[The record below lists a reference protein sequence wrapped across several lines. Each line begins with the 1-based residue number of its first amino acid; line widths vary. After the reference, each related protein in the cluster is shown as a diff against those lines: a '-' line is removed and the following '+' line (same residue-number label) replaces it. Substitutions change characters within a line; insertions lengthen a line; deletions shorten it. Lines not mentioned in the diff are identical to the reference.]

1 MSGMGILHLSWYV
14 LTLYIFI
21 FIHLFLK
28 TPNFAMGMNNVPQS
42 PRLVHNSTKRL
53 TLQHFVTVSSTL
65 VQRDAPNNQDARPPA
80 DWSTWPP
87 PIILDVL
94 YSNAALKRWATQ
106 TTIDLIH
113 GWTKDSYCMQPALE
127 QEVPEARARRT
138 AEQRLHQAEKRPK
151 RAGEQEELDMFDV
164 LLFLY
169 RLSGPQPTLEESNS
183 PPSQPS
189 PEDVSIAKV
198 NQWLQSY

>member
-1 MSGMGILHLSWYV
+1 MGI
-14 LTLYIFI
+14 
-21 FIHLFLK
+21 
-28 TPNFAMGMNNVPQS
+28 NDVPQS
-42 PRLVHNSTKRL
+42 PQPILNSPKRL

-65 VQRDAPNNQDARPPA
+65 VQRDAPNNQDAQPPA

-106 TTIDLIH
+106 TTIDLIY
-113 GWTKDSYCMQPALE
+113 GWTKDSYYMQSALE
-127 QEVPEARARRT
+127 QEVPEARARRA
-138 AEQRLHQAEKRPK
+138 AEQRLHRAEKRAK

-169 RLSGPQPTLEESNS
+169 GLSGMQPTLEESNS

-189 PEDVSIAKV
+189 PEDVSIEKV